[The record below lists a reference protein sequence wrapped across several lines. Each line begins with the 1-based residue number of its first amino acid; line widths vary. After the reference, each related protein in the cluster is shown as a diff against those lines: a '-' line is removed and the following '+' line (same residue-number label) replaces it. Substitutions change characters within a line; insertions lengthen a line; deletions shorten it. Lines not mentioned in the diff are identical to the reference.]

1 MKMVAS
7 DHPVLL
13 SETVGVQGKVATGWS
28 GGGTWTPPDH
38 PVVRRNLAFE
48 ANG

>member
-13 SETVGVQGKVATGWS
+13 SETIGVQGKVATGWS
-28 GGGTWTPPDH
+28 GGGTLTAPDH
-38 PVVRRNLAFE
+38 PVLTQKLQFE